1 MVSAKTNKG
10 TEVFVSLCDDIG
22 SNKGGYYCE
31 IYLDEDWNSDPIDYF
46 VIHADQLVCGD
57 KNVEDL
63 VREYVSGIVEY

>member
-1 MVSAKTNKG
+1 MVSAKTKKG
-10 TEVFVSLCDDIG
+10 TKVSVSLCDDIG
-22 SNKGGYYCE
+22 ENKGGYYCE
-31 IYLDEDWNSDPIDYF
+31 VYLDGIDDDPIDNF